1 MKNIYILP
9 LLILALIACSERELQ
24 SLSSIE
30 ISGNQVEDIREITER
45 VVPYVYTS
53 AIDLSSLDV
62 QEKKQAFIHLMV
74 PSILIAKHELE
85 QHRKKVLE
93 LGTNPHDLSPSDEAY
108 LSALQKKYKC
118 TSHSELLLRLR
129 THPTSI
135 VIAQA
140 AIESGWGTSR
150 FYKEANNVFG
160 VWSYHENEPRMRA
173 SEAREGASVYV
184 KKYGSLPESI
194 ASYFQT
200 IARGPYAGFRE
211 KRDETNEV
219 FELTPHL
226 LRYSELREVYV
237 ERVQELI
244 KYNQLERYD
253 SYLLEGNK

>member
-1 MKNIYILP
+1 MKNIY
-9 LLILALIACSERELQ
+9 LLTLLLLTLNACSEGELKT
-24 SLSSIE
+24 LSSIE
-30 ISGNQVEDIREITER
+30 VSGNQVKDIFEITER
-45 VVPYVYTS
+45 VAPYVYTS

-62 QEKKQAFIHLMV
+62 QKKKQAFINLMI

-85 QHRKKVLE
+85 QERNKVLE
-93 LGTNPHDLSPSDEAY
+93 LDAKTNDLTPSDNDY
-108 LSALQKKYKC
+108 LNALKKKYKC
-118 TSHSELLLRLR
+118 NSNLELLLRMR

-160 VWSYHENEPRMRA
+160 VWSYNENEPRMRA
-173 SEAREGASVYV
+173 SEAREGTSVYV
-184 KKYGSLPESI
+184 KKYDSLPESI

-211 KRDETNEV
+211 KRNETNEV